1 MPNITNVHL
10 NPNNFEKMKVNYAFH
25 LFSSEVLRGLF
36 LYREEI
42 SKSCTYREPTEQF
55 ITIMQKL
62 ISVMTSRVPSE
73 ALRKN
78 SEEEAVL
85 QNALDYISRWEANTG
100 PTKAGFLSSSTAEG
114 LRVTLKGTLE
124 LLTYLTE
131 CVGYKYLLTSR
142 LSQDPL
148 ENLFGIIR
156 QFSGCIDH
164 PTSSQLLTAVNCLS
178 FYNLVK
184 ALNTGNCAGDAI
196 TSLVGVNEAANHAD
210 TLIDKGKLDE
220 ASSVL
225 DKSEL
230 GDHIYPQQTSD
241 ARLTYYLAGYV
252 ARKRVMG
259 TKCPECF
266 EQLLTTAEDADEANS
281 TAAELAGLHLAADLL
296 LLLPGQQ
303 PAVILTDSRAALQL
317 LRQHQPRQHT
327 VANLTARLMAIQDA
341 GRPVSL
347 QWLPSHVGITKNEAA
362 DQLAGAAHTNG
373 SPVSSKVTQ
382 LDFARPALRQAV
394 RALHPDPRV
403 ASGVRFMRVPDC
415 LPRRERTLIL
425 RLRTG
430 CSWTQARLH
439 RHGRAPSPACS
450 FCGADETLGHLL
462 CSCPNL
468 EAARRDMTAGYRNLG
483 LPSYSDQDL
492 LHPERSQTE
501 AFRLLLEFLPSTGS
515 ATRL

>member
-1 MPNITNVHL
+1 MRTFKDYQNLAETTTEFLWNKRRQSLPKA
-10 NPNNFEKMKVNYAFH
+10 PMKQ
-25 LFSSEVLRGLF
+25 
-36 LYREEI
+36 
-42 SKSCTYREPTEQF
+42 TEYHTPLCKTF
-55 ITIMQKL
+55 D
-62 ISVMTSRVPSE
+62 SRVVAFDAFCHE
-73 ALRKN
+73 
-78 SEEEAVL
+78 
-85 QNALDYISRWEANTG
+85 NTG
-100 PTKAGFLSSSTAEG
+100 QANVQAVHGKDFCVSTLAGTVGKGAEVDASSDGCVLSFFDGTDGSVLPATGQAAAACVAPALGAALSCR
-114 LRVTLKGTLE
+114 LRV
-124 LLTYLTE
+124 
-131 CVGYKYLLTSR
+131 
-142 LSQDPL
+142 P
-148 ENLFGIIR
+148 
-156 QFSGCIDH
+156 
-164 PTSSQLLTAVNCLS
+164 
-178 FYNLVK
+178 
-184 ALNTGNCAGDAI
+184 
-196 TSLVGVNEAANHAD
+196 
-210 TLIDKGKLDE
+210 
-220 ASSVL
+220 
-225 DKSEL
+225 
-230 GDHIYPQQTSD
+230 
-241 ARLTYYLAGYV
+241 
-252 ARKRVMG
+252 
-259 TKCPECF
+259 
-266 EQLLTTAEDADEANS
+266 ANS

-347 QWLPSHVGITKNEAA
+347 QWLPSHVGITGNEAA
-362 DQLAGAAHTNG
+362 DQLAGSAHTNG

-415 LPRRERTLIL
+415 LPRRERTLLL

-430 CSWTQARLH
+430 CSWTPARLH

-462 CSCPNL
+462 CACPNL

-501 AFRLLLEFLPSTGS
+501 AFRLLLEFLQSTRL

>member
-1 MPNITNVHL
+1 MLQTEGPSCLGSAEHRTPAWGSCIAHSTGSSA
-10 NPNNFEKMKVNYAFH
+10 PPVNQAPFPPP
-25 LFSSEVLRGLF
+25 
-36 LYREEI
+36 
-42 SKSCTYREPTEQF
+42 PTRPP
-55 ITIMQKL
+55 L
-62 ISVMTSRVPSE
+62 PISVDIRSCSRRRTPVA
-73 ALRKN
+73 ALQQTT
-78 SEEEAVL
+78 ATLL
-85 QNALDYISRWEANTG
+85 QE
-100 PTKAGFLSSSTAEG
+100 
-114 LRVTLKGTLE
+114 
-124 LLTYLTE
+124 
-131 CVGYKYLLTSR
+131 
-142 LSQDPL
+142 
-148 ENLFGIIR
+148 
-156 QFSGCIDH
+156 
-164 PTSSQLLTAVNCLS
+164 
-178 FYNLVK
+178 
-184 ALNTGNCAGDAI
+184 
-196 TSLVGVNEAANHAD
+196 SLGGHLQVYTDG
-210 TLIDKGKLDE
+210 
-220 ASSVL
+220 SVL
-225 DKSEL
+225 PATGQAAAACVAPAL
-230 GDHIYPQQTSD
+230 GAALSC
-241 ARLTYYLAGYV
+241 RL
-252 ARKRVMG
+252 RF
-259 TKCPECF
+259 P
-266 EQLLTTAEDADEANS
+266 ANS

-347 QWLPSHVGITKNEAA
+347 QWLPSHVGITGNEGA
-362 DQLAGAAHTNG
+362 DQLAGAAHSNG

-394 RALHPDPRV
+394 RALHPDARV

-462 CSCPNL
+462 CACPNL
-468 EAARRDMTAGYRNLG
+468 EAARRDMTAGYRNLR

-501 AFRLLLEFLPSTGS
+501 AFRLLLEFLQSTGL